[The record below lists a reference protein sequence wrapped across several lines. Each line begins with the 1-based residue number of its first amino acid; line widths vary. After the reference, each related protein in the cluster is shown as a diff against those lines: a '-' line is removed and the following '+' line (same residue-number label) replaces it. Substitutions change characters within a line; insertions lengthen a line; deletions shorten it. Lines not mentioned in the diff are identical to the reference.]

1 MEASKAS
8 KRNVKEMDLVPE
20 AFYIGVDV
28 DGNARK
34 ALNNT
39 PRVLSAWNL
48 FLLIFGRRMLLLQ
61 ELGLIDINLSDR
73 LYTWSNEINS
83 PPMARL
89 DRFMASW
96 LKIFPTVTPLPNTSS
111 ADDNISD
118 FGLLDLSRP
127 SMFCRPRVH
136 GLIKLQLANGT
147 SGPCLSPRTYGSTDK
162 ENSEN

>member
-8 KRNVKEMDLVPE
+8 KRNVKDTACLVPE

-61 ELGLIDINLSDR
+61 ER
-73 LYTWSNEINS
+73 R
-83 PPMARL
+83 M
-89 DRFMASW
+89 
-96 LKIFPTVTPLPNTSS
+96 
-111 ADDNISD
+111 
-118 FGLLDLSRP
+118 
-127 SMFCRPRVH
+127 
-136 GLIKLQLANGT
+136 
-147 SGPCLSPRTYGSTDK
+147 
-162 ENSEN
+162 